1 MQVNNEFFCNL
12 KLIIAFT
19 FFFFFKEETK
29 INMFLRDNTKITKII
44 KSKRIGQARSGTQK

>member
-12 KLIIAFT
+12 KVIIAFT
-19 FFFFFKEETK
+19 FFFFKEETK